1 MKLDFT
7 WTFTVITDYSLFR
20 RLDRIPFAH
29 RASVKSECRMKI
41 APDSDERDQVF
52 MSVVLSSGYGRID
65 AYDGFALSLPEN
77 ST

>member
-1 MKLDFT
+1 M
-7 WTFTVITDYSLFR
+7 
-20 RLDRIPFAH
+20 
-29 RASVKSECRMKI
+29 KSECRMKI

-65 AYDGFALSLPEN
+65 AYDGFALSLPEK